1 MSIWLIILIIIAVV
15 VLLLITLYN
24 GLIKANTRV
33 EEALSDI
40 TVQMKRRFDLIPNL
54 IETVKGYAKHESET
68 FNQVIEARNKAM
80 QGMQS
85 SQTPDQLD
93 SNNNML
99 SSTLKS
105 LFALAE
111 SYPDLKAN
119 QNYLELQR
127 ELTDTE
133 DKILASRR
141 FYNGATRD
149 FNIKIAV
156 FPANIFSSML
166 GFKAKEFFKVENEE
180 EISNPVKVTF

>member
-1 MSIWLIILIIIAVV
+1 MSAGIIILIIVV
-15 VLLLITLYN
+15 VIVLSLIALYN
-24 GLIKANTRV
+24 GLIKAKTRV

-68 FNQVIEARNKAM
+68 LNQVIEARNKAM
-80 QGMQS
+80 QGIQTNP
-85 SQTPDQLD
+85 TPDQLD

-99 SSTLKS
+99 SNTLKS

-119 QNYLELQR
+119 ENYLELQR

-133 DKILASRR
+133 DKILAARR

-156 FPANIFSSML
+156 FPSNIFSAML
-166 GFKAKEFFKVENEE
+166 GFKSKEFFKVENEE